1 SGRTAYVTVSSADEL
16 VLVDVASGVV
26 RQRVPLGRMP
36 WAVAV
41 TVDGDEED
49 DDETIVVTHR
59 LARLAAGGA
68 EGVDDGKEGWL
79 TLLAA
84 AAVMGGPTAGVAPGP
99 ASDASPERSIAPYA
113 FGYPNGLDG
122 LALYGDNAYVAHLL
136 NAPAFPRDFETTV
149 SAALSSVG
157 LPDSG
162 ADPSLRLHL
171 NEESFSTP
179 VNGPVAVALSPD
191 GKAAYVVLAGADAV
205 MGVNLSDP
213 DAPELIGFWPTGANP
228 RGIVLDPSGNLG
240 YVMNYLSRDVSV

>member
-1 SGRTAYVTVSSADEL
+1 
-16 VLVDVASGVV
+16 
-26 RQRVPLGRMP
+26 
-36 WAVAV
+36 
-41 TVDGDEED
+41 
-49 DDETIVVTHR
+49 
-59 LARLAAGGA
+59 
-68 EGVDDGKEGWL
+68 
-79 TLLAA
+79 
-84 AAVMGGPTAGVAPGP
+84 
-99 ASDASPERSIAPYA
+99 
-113 FGYPNGLDG
+113 
-122 LALYGDNAYVAHLL
+122 AHLL

-157 LPDSG
+157 LPVSG

-240 YVMNYLSRDVSV
+240 YVMNYLSRDVSVLDLEDEQARRELARVRVAPETLPEAQLRGKILFHLAASSRISQLGWISCASCHLSGGSDGTTWHTP